1 MILNETQRFP
11 VDLMFNKT
19 IEVSLIAEMSQ
30 KITNIID
37 CPRVKGSSS
46 RMGISCGH
54 VRGEEE
60 GGREGLREENDRA
73 VERRKREKGR
83 QDEREKSREGEC
95 GEKRTDLR

>member
-19 IEVSLIAEMSQ
+19 IEVSLIAEVSQ
-30 KITNIID
+30 KITNVID

-54 VRGEEE
+54 VRGERE
-60 GGREGLREENDRA
+60 GGREGNDRA